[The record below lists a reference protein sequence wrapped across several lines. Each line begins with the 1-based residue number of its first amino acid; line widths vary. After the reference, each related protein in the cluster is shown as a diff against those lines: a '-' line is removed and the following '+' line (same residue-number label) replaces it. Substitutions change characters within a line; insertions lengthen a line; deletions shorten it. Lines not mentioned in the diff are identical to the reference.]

1 MSKERIQA
9 LDAGARRKWHLIF
22 DVQSLQNSFLKTLA
36 VLELIIYL
44 PTYLRKM
51 SPQHAFIV
59 R

>member
-44 PTYLRKM
+44 PTYVKCHLNM
-51 SPQHAFIV
+51 LLL
-59 R
+59 